1 MDRYP
6 FLCASGVGE
15 SRTPSLDPRPRLHHD
30 HANDRGMV
38 TSTLQDV
45 LLKSLSEGAVFAG
58 HKGIVQG
65 WEPKRQGW
73 LGVRS
78 WMNSSNRSR
87 KGT

>member
-38 TSTLQDV
+38 TSSLQDV
-45 LLKSLSEGAVFAG
+45 LLESLTEGAVFAD
-58 HKGIVQG
+58 H
-65 WEPKRQGW
+65 
-73 LGVRS
+73 GVILRDGEV
-78 WMNSSNRSR
+78 RLQEV
-87 KGT
+87 

>member
-45 LLKSLSEGAVFAG
+45 LPESLSEGATF
-58 HKGIVQG
+58 
-65 WEPKRQGW
+65 
-73 LGVRS
+73 GVHES
-78 WMNSSNRSR
+78 VIAQI
-87 KGT
+87 